1 MRTVKALVSCSLGDG
16 LFSGNHSVDT
26 IDHILNK
33 VFLRSSESSSV
44 GDIVGTV
51 IGLRVLSVDTS
62 DLHLVFVSNFVESFL
77 VLLELWERDM
87 DGSSHGGTKV
97 GWA

>member
-1 MRTVKALVSCSLGDG
+1 M
-16 LFSGNHSVDT
+16 NT
-26 IDHILNK
+26 IDHILDK
-33 VFLRSSESSSV
+33 LFLGFTESSSV
-44 GDIVGTV
+44 GNIEDSV
-51 IGLRVLSVDTS
+51 ISFGVLSVDTS

>member
-1 MRTVKALVSCSLGDG
+1 M
-16 LFSGNHSVDT
+16 NT
-26 IDHILNK
+26 IDHILDK
-33 VFLRSSESSSV
+33 LFLGFTESSSV
-44 GDIVGTV
+44 GNIEDSV
-51 IGLRVLSVDTS
+51 ISFGVLSVDTS

-77 VLLELWERDM
+77 VLLELWKRDM